1 MRVAPAPQQVHP
13 VASELCQTDT
23 RAAVKLGIIGA
34 GSLGTALGERF
45 IERGHPIMFGGA
57 SSAQDAAVR
66 LRARV
71 GSNAETAA
79 FGDVIILAVP
89 FAAID
94 AALAEAGP
102 LGGRV
107 LWSCVNALKPD
118 YTGLAIGFN
127 NSAAEEV
134 ARRAPGARVVAALPP
149 FAHAIA
155 ARRLC
160 YERDLEPTVFICGDD
175 AAANKIVEGLVRD
188 LGAHPADAGPLK
200 AARLVEPAMMLAVS
214 IAYAGVP
221 REVGLRLLERTG
233 AAPAT
238 AAVEL

>member
-1 MRVAPAPQQVHP
+1 VR
-13 VASELCQTDT
+13 
-23 RAAVKLGIIGA
+23 LGIIGA

-45 IERGHPIMFGGA
+45 AEAGHEIMFGGTA
-57 SSAQDAAVR
+57 SAHDAAVR
-66 LRARV
+66 LGARV
-71 GSNAETAA
+71 GSNGETSA
-79 FGDVIILAVP
+79 FGDVVILTVP
-89 FAAID
+89 FTAVAG
-94 AALAEAGP
+94 ALADAGP

-118 YTGLAIGFN
+118 YTGLAIGFD

-155 ARRLC
+155 AGQLG

-175 AAANKIVEGLVRD
+175 TAAKRIVESLVRE
-188 LGAHPADAGPLK
+188 LGAQPMDAGPLT

-221 REVGLRLLERTG
+221 RDVGLRLLERSPSPIESS
-233 AAPAT
+233 AP
-238 AAVEL
+238 